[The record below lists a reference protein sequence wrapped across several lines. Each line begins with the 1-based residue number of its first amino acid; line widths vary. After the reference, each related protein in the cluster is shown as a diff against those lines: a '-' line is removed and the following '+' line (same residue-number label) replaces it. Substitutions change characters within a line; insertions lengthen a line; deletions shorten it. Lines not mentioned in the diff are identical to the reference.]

1 MQLRDSAIHLNNNIT
16 KICHHKKDWWNTLMQ
31 PPILDIQ
38 NGRQSAILNFSTNL
52 ILGNLSYMKI

>member
-1 MQLRDSAIHLNNNIT
+1 MQLRDSAIHLNVT
-16 KICHHKKDWWNTLMQ
+16 SRKYVTTKKDWWNTLMQ

-52 ILGNLSYMKI
+52 ILGILSYIKF